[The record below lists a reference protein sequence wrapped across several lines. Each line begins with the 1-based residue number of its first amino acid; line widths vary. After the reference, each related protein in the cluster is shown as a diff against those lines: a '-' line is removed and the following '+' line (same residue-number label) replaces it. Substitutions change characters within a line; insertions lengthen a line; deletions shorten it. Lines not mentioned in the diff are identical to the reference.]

1 LEIEHVCEQTAALA
15 ADRLR
20 ADIAAGNPPDIV
32 GPVSVAHADE
42 FRDLWLDLEPLVQ
55 STGYDLSDFNPA
67 LVDFYR
73 LPGHGLLAAWREAAG
88 PAAAARAWPVCLD
101 KDGRLV
107 VAVKGNVWRQELTL
121 LAPQLIEA
129 LAARGQAV
137 AGIKLVA
144 ARAAAPPPPPPPP
157 LPELTPAEEAQAAQ
171 GLENVADPE
180 LRQSLLSLRLAQ
192 MRAEK
197 LP

>member
-1 LEIEHVCEQTAALA
+1 MKRERMPEQVGGILA
-15 ADRLR
+15 GGL
-20 ADIAAGNPPDIV
+20 PW
-32 GPVSVAHADE
+32 PVAS
-42 FRDLWLDLEPLVQ
+42 
-55 STGYDLSDFNPA
+55 
-67 LVDFYR
+67 R
-73 LPGHGLLAAWREAAG
+73 LPGPGLLAAWREAAG

-101 KDGRLV
+101 QNGRLV

-121 LAPQLIEA
+121 LLPQLMEA

-144 ARAAAPPPPPPPP
+144 ARASAPPPPEEPP
-157 LPELTPAEEAQAAQ
+157 LPRLDPAEEAQARQ
-171 GLENVADPE
+171 GLEAVADPG
-180 LRQSLLSLRLAQ
+180 LRESLLSLRLAQ